1 MPKRD
6 SSRRDKDQ
14 RKKRED
20 DFQSKILALDR
31 VTRVT
36 GGGKKLRFR
45 ACIVIGD
52 KKGKVGIGLAKGK
65 DVSQAISKAEK
76 VARKNIIT
84 VPISKDTIPHEVEAK
99 FESSEVILKP
109 QISGIGLIAGGPVRV
124 ICNLAGIENI
134 CAKILS
140 RSRNKINNAMAT
152 MAALKKLKVEK

>member
-1 MPKRD
+1 MPKRNP
-6 SSRRDKDQ
+6 SRREKDNR
-14 RKKRED
+14 RKRDD
-20 DFQSKILALDR
+20 DFQSKILGLDR

-52 KKGKVGIGLAKGK
+52 KKGKIGVGLAKGK

-76 VARKNIIT
+76 IARKNIIE
-84 VPISKDTIPHEVEAK
+84 VPIVKETIPQEVEAK
-99 FESSEVILKP
+99 FESSVVILKP

-124 ICNLAGIENI
+124 ICNLAGIENV

-152 MAALKKLKVEK
+152 IKALKQLKVEK